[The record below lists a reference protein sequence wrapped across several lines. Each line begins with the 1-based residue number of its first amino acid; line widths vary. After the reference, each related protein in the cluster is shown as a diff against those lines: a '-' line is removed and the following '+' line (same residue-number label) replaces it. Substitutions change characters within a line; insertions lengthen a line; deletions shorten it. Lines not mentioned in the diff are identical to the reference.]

1 MSKESRAL
9 FNGSMPGEP
18 KPPERVSLDDIDGR
32 SANEC
37 IEAFQA
43 RVFTENYRMRRGGR
57 AVSLA
62 DALITAAFDRE

>member
-1 MSKESRAL
+1 MSKESRAA
-9 FNGSMPGEP
+9 FNGSLTGEP
-18 KPPERVSLDDIDGR
+18 KAPTRVKLDDLDGR
-32 SANEC
+32 SFAER

-57 AVSLA
+57 AVSVA